1 VSKWRFAL
9 YATGMAEYSTYCHSV
24 KLLFLNYGLY
34 MAENS
39 KRGVVF
45 EEVESDYEG
54 QRLDNFLITR
64 IKGAPKSLIYRII
77 RKGEVRVNKGRSK
90 PDYKIQTGDIV
101 RIPPVRLKEADEPAN
116 VSANMAQGMEKA
128 IIFEDDYLIAVNK
141 PRGLAVHGGSGI
153 NLGLIEALRVIRPDA
168 KRLELVHRLDRDTS
182 GVILVAKRRST
193 LVALQDMLRK
203 RAGIKKRYLALV
215 YGGWPKDIKEVKVP
229 LLKSELKSGERI
241 VRVSREG
248 KESHTR
254 YSLERRF
261 EGYTLINAEPV
272 TGRTHQIRVHCQF
285 TGCTIVGDEKYATDD
300 EKASSKVAGARRL
313 FLHAKSLQFKH
324 PQTEEIMKV
333 EAPLDDA
340 YESFLKTL
348 KPIN

>member
-1 VSKWRFAL
+1 MSKWRFAL

-116 VSANMAQGMEKA
+116 VSANMAQGMEKPS
-128 IIFEDDYLIAVNK
+128 YLK
-141 PRGLAVHGGSGI
+141 
-153 NLGLIEALRVIRPDA
+153 
-168 KRLELVHRLDRDTS
+168 
-182 GVILVAKRRST
+182 
-193 LVALQDMLRK
+193 M
-203 RAGIKKRYLALV
+203 
-215 YGGWPKDIKEVKVP
+215 
-229 LLKSELKSGERI
+229 
-241 VRVSREG
+241 
-248 KESHTR
+248 
-254 YSLERRF
+254 
-261 EGYTLINAEPV
+261 
-272 TGRTHQIRVHCQF
+272 
-285 TGCTIVGDEKYATDD
+285 TI
-300 EKASSKVAGARRL
+300 
-313 FLHAKSLQFKH
+313 
-324 PQTEEIMKV
+324 
-333 EAPLDDA
+333 
-340 YESFLKTL
+340 
-348 KPIN
+348 